1 MDGEELLWELA
12 GMEAEWE
19 GADVVGAG
27 RELPEAALE
36 EYRSGGMAAPE
47 SNRLEAALIG
57 SRRER
62 RRLEALAG
70 VHLPAPASVRRR
82 LFGDAG
88 GAVEDRPRVGR
99 REARWYLP
107 VAASAAAIAVLGLV
121 GLWQAGERGALPG
134 IHPRPL
140 LPPPPP

>member
-19 GADVVGAG
+19 GADAVGAG

-36 EYRSGGMAAPE
+36 EYRSGGMAAQE
-47 SNRLEAALIG
+47 SDRLEAALIG

-82 LFGDAG
+82 LFGDAV

-99 REARWYLP
+99 RGAGWSVAWAR
-107 VAASAAAIAVLGLV
+107 VAAPS
-121 GLWQAGERGALPG
+121 
-134 IHPRPL
+134 
-140 LPPPPP
+140 